1 LAGLSARRN
10 GIYAVDDTAEHLVML
25 LQDVLLKMF
34 DESFMPEIPCQRN
47 RQRPKFVKSIIV

>member
-1 LAGLSARRN
+1 
-10 GIYAVDDTAEHLVML
+10 VML